1 MIQNAIKPE
10 VSTFYDKQ
18 TSTFSYVVKDPQSNA
33 CAIIDSVLN
42 LDCNSGRTSPRYK
55 MFSAKYLMRV
65 RSFSAM
71 ARNLTDC
78 LMMATTTRLVV

>member
-65 RSFSAM
+65 RSSSAM
-71 ARNLTDC
+71 AHSLIVC
-78 LMMATTTRLVV
+78 SMMAIPIR